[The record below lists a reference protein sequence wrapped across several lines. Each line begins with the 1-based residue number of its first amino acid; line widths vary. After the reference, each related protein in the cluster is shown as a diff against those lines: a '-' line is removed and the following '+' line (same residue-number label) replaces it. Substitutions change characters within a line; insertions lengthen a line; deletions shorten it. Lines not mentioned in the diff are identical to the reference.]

1 MQFKIDQASDRP
13 VYQQI
18 IDVVKREIALG
29 RLRAGDK
36 LPTVRELARQ
46 LVINPNTIAK
56 SYRYLE
62 QSGVIVT
69 RPGTGAFIAEAKSQ
83 LNLSVRKKMVGELL
97 DLASIEAVSLQ
108 IDEKVLKELFAKTL
122 DKFKFPKE

>member
-1 MQFKIDQASDRP
+1 MQFKIDQTSDRP

-18 IDVVKREIALG
+18 ISSVKREIALG
-29 RLRAGDK
+29 RIRPGDK
-36 LPTVRELARQ
+36 LPTVRQLAQQ

-62 QSGVIVT
+62 QAGIIVT

-83 LNLSVRKKMVGELL
+83 FSLSVRKKMVAELL
-97 DLASIEAVSLQ
+97 ELAGIEAVSLQ

-122 DKFKFPKE
+122 DKLKFFKE